1 MRPTVAR
8 KELELSASV
17 RFKPRHLLALTASIA
32 VTSIALDVY
41 FIALHRGSL
50 LAFMRV
56 CSFSAFLAF
65 YFAFF
70 RH

>member
-1 MRPTVAR
+1 M
-8 KELELSASV
+8 

-50 LAFMRV
+50 LAFMRI